1 MSKKKKSRSK
11 NPSTGVKLP
20 KFKMSRQSKESM
32 HSGKLA
38 KKTYGRFRNKK

>member
-1 MSKKKKSRSK
+1 MPKKNRTRSG

-20 KFKMSRQSKESM
+20 KFKMSRQSKQSR